1 MFEHITKISS
11 DQIDNLRKQLTS
23 SKGFSIKNVMEILDR
38 SQKGWI
44 NAQDIELFIKSHG
57 IQIHIKDIC
66 HLVLMHEHDM
76 NGKIDF
82 KGL

>member
-1 MFEHITKISS
+1 
-11 DQIDNLRKQLTS
+11 
-23 SKGFSIKNVMEILDR
+23 MEILDR
-38 SQKGWI
+38 NKKGWI

-66 HLVLMHEHDM
+66 HLVLMHEQDM